1 MKNTSTPVIVCLCV
15 TVPSLFAVTV
25 APNFV
30 PFHFNNVVC
39 VADTTRVGWADNMIV
54 PSTPAATFQ
63 ALGRPVIDQNS
74 ANIPRVAFAGRV
86 ALVPSVFTAANDEGV
101 WSDSCWTKC
110 RAVLQE
116 GAPIPFAVTG
126 YPGIPQDY
134 GWAGALSSEGTTTMP
149 AVENLQITSLGAV
162 VCQTYASSGGKA
174 GVIATIDGTGTGN
187 SQHIG
192 ISNPSGGGVDGAVM
206 LDRRPPVVDVTGNF
220 MAQRERWTL
229 GADYI
234 KQFVFNPP
242 VICGTILP
250 HDPWKIEPCFVAAAA
265 APPPAVGKWTTAGG
279 FTRSG
284 SPTISSIGTV
294 GIHALDSNTPLTR
307 RAQIHL
313 VNHLGVREIVMRED
327 TACGPGLPNRL
338 PIATRFGHV
347 SPSLTSLSTMAGETP
362 DGLVAWKM
370 NSMRNAGGAI
380 LPNSASIWCKQN
392 GTFLCLL
399 RKGQPAPSIP
409 AQMIKDF
416 VSLHAIDFPG
426 SAGKVYVAVSVE
438 LSTKGKHAI
447 YLFGVQ
453 GGVIAAGDDLLLAT
467 NVGSIT
473 QLAPY
478 SGPADLTALDPYFS
492 SSTRGDITFSASIA
506 AAPGMNRVLVTASQ
520 TEGFARRVRAQ
531 SGVTTFVDCNATTRT
546 MTNIFLA
553 TPDQGTFSRG
563 QAIGYD
569 STFPLSA
576 PGSLVVAWKA
586 TYSGASQQAILKGY

>member
-1 MKNTSTPVIVCLCV
+1 
-15 TVPSLFAVTV
+15 
-25 APNFV
+25 
-30 PFHFNNVVC
+30 
-39 VADTTRVGWADNMIV
+39 
-54 PSTPAATFQ
+54 
-63 ALGRPVIDQNS
+63 
-74 ANIPRVAFAGRV
+74 
-86 ALVPSVFTAANDEGV
+86 
-101 WSDSCWTKC
+101 
-110 RAVLQE
+110 
-116 GAPIPFAVTG
+116 
-126 YPGIPQDY
+126 
-134 GWAGALSSEGTTTMP
+134 MP
-149 AVENLQITSLGAV
+149 AVENLQITSSGAA
-162 VCQTYASSGGKA
+162 VCQTYASSGAKA
-174 GVIATIDGTGTGN
+174 GVIAHIDGSGTGT
-187 SQHIG
+187 SEHIG
-192 ISNPSGGGVDGAVM
+192 ISNPLGGGGDGVVM
-206 LDRRPPVVDVTGNF
+206 LDRRPPIVDATGNF
-220 MAQRERWTL
+220 MAQREKWTL
-229 GADYI
+229 GAEYI
-234 KQFVFNPP
+234 KQFIFNPP
-242 VICGTILP
+242 VGCGIILP
-250 HDPWKIEPCFVAAAA
+250 HDPWKIEPCFDSTAAS

-279 FTRSG
+279 FSRSG

-294 GIHALDSNTPLTR
+294 GFHAHDGNSPKTR

-338 PIATRFGHV
+338 PIATKFGHV
-347 SPSLTSLSTMAGETP
+347 SASLTSLSTLAGETP

-409 AQMIKDF
+409 GETIKEF

-426 SAGKVYVAVSVE
+426 SAGKVYVAISVE
-438 LSTKGKHAI
+438 LVTSGKHAI

-453 GGVIAAGDDLLLAT
+453 GGLIAAGDELLLAT
-467 NVGSIT
+467 DVASIT

-478 SGPADLTALDPYFS
+478 SGPADLTSLDPYFS
-492 SSTRGDITFSASIA
+492 SSTHGDITFSASIA
-506 AAPGMNRVLVTASQ
+506 AAAGMKRVLVTASQ

-531 SGVTTFVDCNATTRT
+531 SGVTTFADCNAVTQT

-569 STFPLSA
+569 STFPIGG

-586 TYSGASQQAILKGY
+586 TYSGAAQQAILKGF

>member
-1 MKNTSTPVIVCLCV
+1 MKTSSSLAIGCLCV

-25 APNFV
+25 APNF
-30 PFHFNNVVC
+30 PAFHFNHVVC
-39 VADTTRVGWADNMIV
+39 VADTTRAGWADDMIA
-54 PSTPAATFQ
+54 PSTPAATFA

-74 ANIPRVAFAGRV
+74 TNIPRVAFAGRV
-86 ALVPSVFTAANDEGV
+86 TPGPFTAANDEGV
-101 WSDSCWTKC
+101 WTDACWTKC
-110 RAVLQE
+110 RVVLQE
-116 GAPIPFAVTG
+116 GTPIPFAVTG
-126 YPGIPQDY
+126 YPGLPQNY
-134 GWAGALSSEGTTTMP
+134 GWAGALSSEGTAPMP
-149 AVENLQITSLGAV
+149 AVENLQITSSGAA

-174 GVIATIDGTGTGN
+174 GVIAHIDTVGTGT
-187 SQHIG
+187 SEHIG
-192 ISNPSGGGVDGAVM
+192 ISDPTGGGGDGAVM
-206 LDRRPPVVDVTGNF
+206 LDRRPPIVDATGNF
-220 MAQRERWTL
+220 MAQREKWTL
-229 GADYI
+229 AAADYI
-234 KQFVFNPP
+234 KQFIFNPP
-242 VICGTILP
+242 VGCGIILP
-250 HDPWKIEPCFVAAAA
+250 HNPWSIVPCFDSIASV

-279 FTRSG
+279 FSRSG

-294 GIHALDSNTPLTR
+294 GFHALDGNKPLTQ

-347 SPSLTSLSTMAGETP
+347 SQSLTSLSTMAGETP

-380 LPNSASIWCKQN
+380 LPNSSSIWCKQN

-399 RKGQPAPSIP
+399 HKGQAAPSIP
-409 AQMIKDF
+409 GEMIKEF
-416 VSLHAIDFPG
+416 ISLHAIDFPG
-426 SAGKVYVAVSVE
+426 SAGKVYVAVSVG
-438 LSTKGKHAI
+438 LSTAGKHAI

-453 GGVIAAGDDLLLAT
+453 GGVVAAGDDLLLAT

-473 QLAPY
+473 QLVPSA
-478 SGPADLTALDPYFS
+478 GAADLTALDPYFS
-492 SSTRGDITFSASIA
+492 SSTHGDITFSASIA
-506 AAPGMNRVLVTASQ
+506 AAAGMKRVLVTASQ

-531 SGVTTFVDCNATTRT
+531 SGVTTFVDCNATTQT

-569 STFPLSA
+569 STFPIGS
-576 PGSLVVAWKA
+576 GSLVVAWKA
-586 TYSGASQQAILKGY
+586 TYSGAAQQAILKGF